1 MQFCALGFQQKGVFM
16 EKIIPPFHVG
26 DTVVLRKQHPCGG
39 KTFRVMRT
47 GSDIRIVCTT
57 CGRDMTVTREKLER
71 AIKDVIHEEKDNG

>member
-1 MQFCALGFQQKGVFM
+1 M
-16 EKIIPPFHVG
+16 EKIIPSFRVG

-47 GSDIRIVCTT
+47 GSDIRIVCAT

-71 AIKDVIHEEKDNG
+71 AIKDVIHEEKNNG